1 MRAPDLLAERLRD
14 VQRHEAALPAKDAVH
29 DMRVASRRLRA
40 ALRILRL
47 RELDPAVKELQDAL
61 GAVRDLQL
69 QVEWFARRD
78 AGLRRRRAAEL
89 RKAEAAL
96 ERAVRKWRTR
106 SLPRLLEA
114 ASAANGPGSRR
125 LHKML
130 RKRIRRLEERLEA
143 ARAKPTAGAMH
154 RARISV
160 KQVRYLLEISQ
171 EMLPAKAAALVADLK
186 TLQASL
192 GELHDVD
199 ARLALLRSK
208 PALRRDQ
215 QEDRNRLARIIAT
228 QLDRWHHQSIASH
241 ARRRL

>member
-1 MRAPDLLAERLRD
+1 
-14 VQRHEAALPAKDAVH
+14 
-29 DMRVASRRLRA
+29 
-40 ALRILRL
+40 
-47 RELDPAVKELQDAL
+47 
-61 GAVRDLQL
+61 
-69 QVEWFARRD
+69 
-78 AGLRRRRAAEL
+78 
-89 RKAEAAL
+89 
-96 ERAVRKWRTR
+96 
-106 SLPRLLEA
+106 
-114 ASAANGPGSRR
+114 
-125 LHKML
+125 
-130 RKRIRRLEERLEA
+130 
-143 ARAKPTAGAMH
+143 MH